1 MLRVIGFYRWSEGAT
16 FDHEYYNSKHM
27 RLTQRLLAPHGL
39 VRLESDRY
47 LLSASPVSGQI
58 IAASNAYFSSESSAQ
73 AAMAAAGSALMADVA
88 NYTDLKPELHFVDV
102 VSHG

>member
-1 MLRVIGFYRWSEGAT
+1 MLKVIGFYRWSEGAT
-16 FDHEYYNSKHM
+16 FDHEYYNSMHM

-47 LLSASPVSGQI
+47 ILSTSPVAGQI
-58 IAASNAYFSSESSAQ
+58 IAASNAYFSSASIAQ
-73 AAMAAAGSALMADVA
+73 AAMAAVGSALVADVT
-88 NYTDLKPELHFVDV
+88 NYTNLKPELHFVNV